1 MVRGSR
7 ILAGKNRGWGVNDL
21 VLLRGVSDIA
31 LSNEHIIKY
40 IGSAV
45 TLTHT
50 GGWGVSPLF
59 ISDITL
65 PLFILDIT
73 LPLFI
78 SDITAVRSTIALYLR
93 YSPALLPFD
102 ICMT

>member
-7 ILAGKNRGWGVNDL
+7 ILAGKNRGGGGNDL

-73 LPLFI
+73 
-78 SDITAVRSTIALYLR
+78 AVRSTIALYLR